1 MHKDSEALF
10 SASLNRE
17 VSGRL
22 SMGRVITVYSPKGGV
37 GKTTLTLAL
46 ARVLSCKH
54 KVVVVEVDFTPGD
67 MATLLDVEPR
77 SLVDGVELG
86 IQRVPRESFGVLTGG
101 FPNEQVTYD
110 TVFSV
115 IEDLRACY
123 DYVMVDTQSY
133 LTEGVVAALKSADR
147 LLMVTDESITSVAR
161 VLGMVDY
168 LKGNGFADLDRVGVI
183 VNRRAFMA
191 SKFVAVAELTLP
203 VVCRVPELRRFG
215 GFGDRRLA
223 KLVGEIT

>member
-1 MHKDSEALF
+1 MRKDSETLS

-22 SMGRVITVYSPKGGV
+22 SMGRVLTVYSPKGGV

-77 SLVDGVELG
+77 SLVEGVEQG
-86 IQRVPRESFGVLTGG
+86 VKKPTKESFDVLTGG
-101 FPNEQVTYD
+101 FPNEIMTYEVMNGIID
-110 TVFSV
+110 N
-115 IEDLRACY
+115 LRERY
-123 DYVMVDTQSY
+123 DYVLLDTQAY
-133 LTEGVVAALKSADR
+133 LTEGVVAAIRAADR
-147 LLMVTDESITSVAR
+147 LLLVTDESIASVAR
-161 VLGMVDY
+161 VLGIVDY
-168 LKGNGFADLDRVGVI
+168 LKGNAFANLDRAGII
-183 VNRRAFMA
+183 VNRRGFVAG
-191 SKFVAVAELTLP
+191 KFVAMAEFPFP
-203 VVCRVPELRRFG
+203 VVCRVPEFRRFG